1 MAIQAQISELSGG
14 VEIMQA
20 KSDKTASS
28 WQRFRGTK
36 AYDLLMA
43 APLIMLYGLCA
54 MKQLPALVGKIGQAK
69 PADLDFHFIVST
81 LAELGAFVLVIT
93 ILLFVLLREPAKARA
108 KGLVPAIVAIA
119 GTSFAV
125 TVVWLPPIQMSLMI
139 SIVSLL
145 LIIVGVTFST
155 YTMTY
160 LGRSFSIMPAA
171 RTLVTT
177 GPYSIVR
184 HPLYLGEG
192 MAIFG
197 MMLQYLSPLAIVIVA
212 MQFAFQVQRMK
223 NEERILASQFPEY
236 GDYMAR
242 TARVIPGVY

>member
-1 MAIQAQISELSGG
+1 MMVEVDISSDFVDDLAAQPETPK
-14 VEIMQA
+14 V
-20 KSDKTASS
+20 SS
-28 WQRFRGTK
+28 RWEKFRDTK
-36 AYDLLMA
+36 AYDLLA
-43 APLIMLYGLCA
+43 ALPLIALYALCA
-54 MKQLPALVGKIGQAK
+54 MKQFPALLEKISQTKAG
-69 PADLDFHFIVST
+69 DLDVHYIIST

-93 ILLFVLLREPAKARA
+93 VLLFVLLREPAKARA

-119 GTSFAV
+119 GTSFAI
-125 TVVWLPPIQMSLMI
+125 TVVWLPPIDMPLMV

-145 LIIVGVTFST
+145 LIVVGVTFST

-171 RTLVTT
+171 RALVTT

-192 MAIFG
+192 LAITG
-197 MMLQYLSPLAIVIVA
+197 MMLQYLSPLAIAIVT
-212 MQFAFQVQRMK
+212 MQFLFQVQRMK
-223 NEERILASQFPEY
+223 NEERILTCQFPEY
-236 GDYMAR
+236 REYMAR